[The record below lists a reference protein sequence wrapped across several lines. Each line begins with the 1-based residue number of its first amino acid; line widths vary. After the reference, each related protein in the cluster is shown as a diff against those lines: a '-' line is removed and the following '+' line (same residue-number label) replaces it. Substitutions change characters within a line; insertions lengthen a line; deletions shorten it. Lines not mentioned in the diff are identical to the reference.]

1 MVALPLVL
9 AAGLASSPPASA
21 QTAKRDD
28 GPAAKQFEE
37 GQRAFEAGD
46 YRRAAAAFESAYRLK
61 PHHAPLWNAGRSWD
75 KAGDA
80 VNAAN
85 FYSRFLAAAPAG
97 ARERD
102 QATERL
108 RDIAQK
114 VGRLD
119 IQVSDPKSVK
129 LDGELPAATSV
140 YVAPGDHVVEGNAPS
155 GEAVRRTVTV
165 GAGQVL
171 SVALESAPV
180 APPPPPT
187 RVAAPEPTRPTG
199 EEPSRG
205 FHLPWPVVVV
215 GGALTVVA
223 GGLATWSGLST
234 LSQRDAFDSTP
245 SQDKLD
251 DGKSAQLRTNVL
263 IGTTVGLAVL
273 TGVAA
278 IFVDWRGSTSTTG
291 AQASPSQPRR
301 SIGGRAPRFVPWAS
315 AADGPAHDGV
325 SGGVMLG
332 GFTP

>member
-1 MVALPLVL
+1 MVALPLAC
-9 AAGLASSPPASA
+9 AAGLTSSPPAAA
-21 QTAKRDD
+21 QTVKRDD
-28 GPAAKQFEE
+28 GAAAKQFEE

-85 FYSRFLAAAPAG
+85 FYSRFLAAAPPG

-119 IQVSDPKSVK
+119 MQVSDPKSVK

-165 GAGQVL
+165 GAGQIL
-171 SVALESAPV
+171 SVALESASV

-187 RVAAPEPTRPTG
+187 VVAAPETPPRPTG
-199 EEPSRG
+199 EARDRG

-234 LSQRDAFDSTP
+234 LSQRDSFDSSP

-263 IGTTVGLAVL
+263 IGTTIGLAVL

-278 IFVDWRGSTSTTG
+278 IFVDWRGSSSTTS
-291 AQASPSQPRR
+291 AHASASPARR
-301 SIGGRAPRFVPWAS
+301 STSARFVPWAS
-315 AADGPAHDGV
+315 AAEGPARDGV
-325 SGGVMLG
+325 SGGLVLQG
-332 GFTP
+332 LTP